1 MSAKK
6 PTQQTSPSQVDE
18 LLALNGQK
26 DPESQEVEEQP
37 DEVSNE
43 DFLTEVTR
51 VKDPEKEEIQQPK
64 AKEFSD
70 DVTIADEVEDF
81 YQKEV
86 KKVLPKYDYLKINSR
101 FLDSDNVGQ
110 VFKKNTATG
119 KYDVIIQK
127 IKDKYETLLSLGY
140 EIHNQTFLETD
151 YILFTFILPTN
162 DKATSK

>member
-6 PTQQTSPSQVDE
+6 PTQQVSPSQVDN
-18 LLALNGQK
+18 LLKENIQEN
-26 DPESQEVEEQP
+26 PESQEAEKQN
-37 DEVSNE
+37 DEILGGTKVE
-43 DFLTEVTR
+43 DFL
-51 VKDPEKEEIQQPK
+51 KAEKEVEAIEN
-64 AKEFSD
+64 AT
-70 DVTIADEVEDF
+70 DVIKDLVSQDIADEVEDF
-81 YQKEV
+81 YKDEV
-86 KKVLPKYDYLKINSR
+86 EKILPKYDYLKINSR

-119 KYDVIIQK
+119 KYDVIVQK